1 MAYPVAPGG
10 AAYTGVWIP
19 EIWSTKLN
27 VKFWDAS
34 VIPSISNTDFQ
45 GDITDKG
52 DKVIIRQIPDITIRD
67 YSKGQNLVY
76 EQPESEN
83 VELLIDKGHY
93 WAIRMDDVDKVQAD
107 IEWISK
113 FSMDASEQL
122 KIKVDTTVLGSIYAD
137 VASTNKGLTAGR
149 KSASLN
155 LGVTGTPLAIDKTN
169 VLDYIVDC
177 GTALDENNIP
187 ETGRWIIMPPAMIGT
202 IKKSDI
208 KDASL
213 AGDGTS
219 VLRNGRVG
227 MIDRF
232 EIYSSNL
239 LTSATDGGK
248 TCFNMVF
255 GHNKGLAFAEQI
267 PKGKIERLRAESSFG
282 ELVRGLCVYG
292 FKVVY
297 PAALGNLYGYKA

>member
-1 MAYPVAPGG
+1 MAYPIAPGS
-10 AAYTGVWIP
+10 AAYTNVWIP

-34 VIPSISNTDFQ
+34 IVPSISNTDWQ
-45 GDITDKG
+45 GEIADKG
-52 DKVIIRQIPDITIRD
+52 DKVIVRQIPDITIRD
-67 YSKGQNLVY
+67 YVKGQSLVY

-107 IEWISK
+107 IEWINK

-149 KSASLN
+149 KSSSLN
-155 LGVTGTPLAIDKTN
+155 LGVTGTPLALDKTN
-169 VLDYIVDC
+169 VLDSIVDC

-187 ETGRWIIMPPAMIGT
+187 ETGRWIVMPPAMIGL

-227 MIDRF
+227 TIDRF
-232 EIYSSNL
+232 TIYSSNL
-239 LTSATDGGK
+239 LTSASDGGK

-267 PKGKIERLRAESSFG
+267 PKGKIERLRAETSFG

-297 PAALGNLYGYKA
+297 SAALGNLYGYKA